1 MNEFRYILEVES
13 TRFADGPNVAS
24 KGKTR
29 TKAISQIPGH
39 LQRSGRLRE
48 EWVLVCVL
56 GVGGDQGFLFGHAK
70 KKKKVPMKY

>member
-13 TRFADGPNVAS
+13 TRFADEPNVAS

-39 LQRSGRLRE
+39 LQR
-48 EWVLVCVL
+48 
-56 GVGGDQGFLFGHAK
+56 
-70 KKKKVPMKY
+70 